1 MMLSL
6 EEIEI
11 RLKDRNL
18 SEVARQTGLAPP
30 TIWRVANGKA
40 NNIGYL
46 TVQKIS
52 DYLEQNP

>member
-1 MMLSL
+1 MLSL

-18 SEVARQTGLAPP
+18 SEVARQTELAPP